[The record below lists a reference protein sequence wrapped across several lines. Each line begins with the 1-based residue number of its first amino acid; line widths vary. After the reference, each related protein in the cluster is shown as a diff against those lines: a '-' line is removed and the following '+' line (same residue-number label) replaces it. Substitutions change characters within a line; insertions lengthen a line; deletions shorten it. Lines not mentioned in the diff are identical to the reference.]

1 VGVATSKTEEDDVI
15 SAEGCESEIDWDE
28 VDGEMQGTNSRNN
41 VNHVEMNSQLFVIF
55 VFYMHLT

>member
-1 VGVATSKTEEDDVI
+1 VI